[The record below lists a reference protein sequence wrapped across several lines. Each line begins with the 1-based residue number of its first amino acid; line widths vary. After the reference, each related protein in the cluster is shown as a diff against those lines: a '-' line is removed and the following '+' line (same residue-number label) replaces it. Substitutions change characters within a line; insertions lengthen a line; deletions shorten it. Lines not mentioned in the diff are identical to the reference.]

1 MTPQGDVAGSVEA
14 LLGVLKTHPPD
25 QLELKVVHS
34 GVGQITDSDV
44 ELAASLGGM
53 CPVFRMV
60 GFFSQWCTNKSCS
73 VAAIGK

>member
-1 MTPQGDVAGSVEA
+1 MLDTPLLVCETPPSSQGDVAGSVEA

-25 QLELKVVHS
+25 QLELKIVHS

-53 CPVFRMV
+53 YHPYL
-60 GFFSQWCTNKSCS
+60 CS
-73 VAAIGK
+73 R